1 MMFRRTAFNTVRR
14 VLALFTR
21 QTLPPAVGT
30 DLFTRTGRTSL
41 TKFWKVIGN
50 HMLYLASDQD

>member
-1 MMFRRTAFNTVRR
+1 MLRRTAFNNVRR

-21 QTLPPAVGT
+21 QNMPPAVGT
-30 DLFTRTGRTSL
+30 DLFTRTGRTRL
-41 TKFWKVIGN
+41 KKFWKVIVN